1 MIVVLLQWNVIA
13 RATVNTTLVGCT
25 GALTVLFSKRLL
37 VGHWNNVLDI
47 CNGLLA
53 GFAAI
58 TSGCSMY
65 WNLGQQSYV
74 ALWLLGF

>member
-1 MIVVLLQWNVIA
+1 MIVVLLQWNVIGK
-13 RATVNTTLVGCT
+13 TVVNTTLAGCT
-25 GALTVLFSKRLL
+25 DALTTLFSKCLL

-58 TSGCSMY
+58 TSGCSVY
-65 WNLGQQSYV
+65 
-74 ALWLLGF
+74 

>member
-1 MIVVLLQWNVIA
+1 MIVVLLQCNVIG
-13 RATVNTTLVGCT
+13 RIVVNTTLASCT
-25 GALTVLFSKRLL
+25 GALTTLFSKRLL

-58 TSGCSMY
+58 TSRCSVY